1 MGLPAIV
8 GDLWHF
14 FVSSIEHRHSTR
26 AFGHNSYA
34 CAHMDELIEPWSQ
47 GTDKEAP
54 EELETPD
61 PVQFEF
67 AHSFLGKPRVE
78 AVREYR
84 DLWAEHVHPDF
95 AKCTSVLELLEEKA
109 MQVFVPETW
118 EGIKGLEPLKI
129 NFKDDLPDRI
139 KPKTRYINPRLYEA
153 AEKEFKRL
161 RGYFYEESRSPWA
174 SCLVMAPKATYPF
187 IRFCGDYV
195 TINRYI
201 ATGHFFIPNVRHEL
215 EKIIN
220 YPIYLD
226 IDLTN
231 AFHQI
236 RLDPDTAEK
245 LSVQTPWGQFQP
257 RFMPEGIGPGSGVL
271 QETVKKIY
279 GDFGDWCI
287 LLFDNALI
295 LAEDYTDAYVKLE
308 MFIDR
313 SIQFNVKLK
322 FSKTWLGF
330 TEVKFFGYM
339 CRHKSYGLTDDRK
352 KAILDIP
359 FPDSGNKI
367 KKVRMM
373 LGCGVFFSPFIKN
386 YSDLVSHIPDMTK
399 TTFNWDEAMWK
410 YDYRALWESFKLG
423 LQQSCE
429 LFYPDYSLEWILR
442 TDASDFGVGGMLIQ
456 LYVREDGTV

>member
-1 MGLPAIV
+1 MSCWSTGR
-8 GDLWHF
+8 GDDL
-14 FVSSIEHRHSTR
+14 
-26 AFGHNSYA
+26 G
-34 CAHMDELIEPWSQ
+34 
-47 GTDKEAP
+47 
-54 EELETPD
+54 TPD

-67 AHSFLGKPRVE
+67 SHSFIGKPRVE
-78 AVREYR
+78 AIQEYR

-95 AKCTSVLELLEEKA
+95 ARDTSVQELLEGKA

-118 EGIKGLEPLKI
+118 EGIKGVAPLNI
-129 NFKDDLPDRI
+129 NFKADLPDRI

-236 RLDPDTAEK
+236 HLDPDTAEK

-257 RFMPEGIGPGSGVL
+257 RFM
-271 QETVKKIY
+271 
-279 GDFGDWCI
+279 
-287 LLFDNALI
+287 
-295 LAEDYTDAYVKLE
+295 
-308 MFIDR
+308 
-313 SIQFNVKLK
+313 
-322 FSKTWLGF
+322 
-330 TEVKFFGYM
+330 
-339 CRHKSYGLTDDRK
+339 
-352 KAILDIP
+352 
-359 FPDSGNKI
+359 I
-367 KKVRMM
+367 KKVRNKIM
-373 LGCGVFFSPFIKN
+373 
-386 YSDLVSHIPDMTK
+386 IPTRSK
-399 TTFNWDEAMWK
+399 RCA
-410 YDYRALWESFKLG
+410 R
-423 LQQSCE
+423 C
-429 LFYPDYSLEWILR
+429 
-442 TDASDFGVGGMLIQ
+442 
-456 LYVREDGTV
+456 